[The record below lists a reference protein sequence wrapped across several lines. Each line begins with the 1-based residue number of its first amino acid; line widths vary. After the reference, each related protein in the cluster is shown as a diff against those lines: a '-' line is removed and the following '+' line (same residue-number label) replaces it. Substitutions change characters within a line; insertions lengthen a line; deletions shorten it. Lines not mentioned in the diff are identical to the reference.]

1 MNPALKD
8 ELDEKPSAI
17 VDVTWSTLIR
27 SREARTK
34 EIEGIYMFGMD
45 FSLDLE
51 FFKKFFK
58 KFLPLFFLSE
68 RIDKNRGGRIRKRLV
83 RKQFAIILIQFSIKE
98 GIY

>member
-58 KFLPLFFLSE
+58 KFINDNTFYQKSYNFEIYSDFY
-68 RIDKNRGGRIRKRLV
+68 R
-83 RKQFAIILIQFSIKE
+83 AISI
-98 GIY
+98 YASSNLQLL

>member
-58 KFLPLFFLSE
+58 KFLPLFFFIWKD
-68 RIDKNRGGRIRKRLV
+68 R
-83 RKQFAIILIQFSIKE
+83 
-98 GIY
+98 